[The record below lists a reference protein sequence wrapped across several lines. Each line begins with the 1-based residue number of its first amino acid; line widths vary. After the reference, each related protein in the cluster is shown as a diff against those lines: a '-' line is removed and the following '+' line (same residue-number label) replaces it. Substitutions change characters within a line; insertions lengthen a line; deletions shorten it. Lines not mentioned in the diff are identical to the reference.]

1 MATVSTQTTRRFQD
15 LDLNFKI
22 HPVRK
27 DINKHVGEMAV
38 VNSVK
43 NLVSTKHYEVPF
55 QPDVGSNLHKLL
67 FEPLDSVT
75 ATLLERELTEVINNF
90 EPRASVQTV
99 NINLDY
105 DNSRYNVEMVFKI
118 INSTNPVTIK
128 FFLDRVR

>member
-1 MATVSTQTTRRFQD
+1 
-15 LDLNFKI
+15 
-22 HPVRK
+22 
-27 DINKHVGEMAV
+27 
-38 VNSVK
+38 
-43 NLVSTKHYEVPF
+43 VPF

-90 EPRASVQTV
+90 EPRASVETV
-99 NINLDY
+99 NIKLDY
-105 DNSRYNVEMVFKI
+105 DNSRYNVEMVFRI

>member
-1 MATVSTQTTRRFQD
+1 MATYSTESTRRFQD

-27 DINKHVGEMAV
+27 DINKHVGALAV
-38 VNSVK
+38 INSVK

-55 QPDVGSNLHKLL
+55 QPDIGSNIHRLL
-67 FEPLDSVT
+67 FEPLDAVT

-90 EPRASVQTV
+90 EPRASVQSV

-105 DNSRYNVEMVFKI
+105 DNNRYNVQMVFEI
-118 INSTNPVTIK
+118 VNSTNPITIK